1 MADSFPLIGNR
12 QYYKSGAY
20 ENPVTAIDTQ
30 SGQIFRDAIDTLSA
44 QTVKVIEDKKDQPSL
59 EEAQEFVGGWVERV
73 QLKNGDVMLIDE
85 EGKLKEKDINQ
96 KATHHWVESYGM
108 NDVIVGDVILIKK
121 EALTD
126 KWLFN
131 WGVLLPFF

>member
-1 MADSFPLIGNR
+1 MKTI
-12 QYYKSGAY
+12 
-20 ENPVTAIDTQ
+20 
-30 SGQIFRDAIDTLSA
+30 
-44 QTVKVIEDKKDQPSL
+44 DKKENQPTL
-59 EEAQEFVGGWVERV
+59 EEAQEFVGGWIERV

-96 KATHHWVESYGM
+96 EATHHWVESYGM

-126 KWLFN
+126 KW
-131 WGVLLPFF
+131 

>member
-1 MADSFPLIGNR
+1 MLKMKTI
-12 QYYKSGAY
+12 
-20 ENPVTAIDTQ
+20 
-30 SGQIFRDAIDTLSA
+30 
-44 QTVKVIEDKKDQPSL
+44 DKKENQPTL
-59 EEAQEFVGGWVERV
+59 EEAKEFVGGWIERI

-96 KATHHWVESYGM
+96 EATHHWVESYGM

-126 KWLFN
+126 KW
-131 WGVLLPFF
+131 